1 VTPESCI
8 GLVIISPPADVH
20 IFHVM
25 ALRESTRNAVGYE
38 DGEQL

>member
-1 VTPESCI
+1 MTPGSCI
-8 GLVIISPPADVH
+8 GLVITTPPADLH